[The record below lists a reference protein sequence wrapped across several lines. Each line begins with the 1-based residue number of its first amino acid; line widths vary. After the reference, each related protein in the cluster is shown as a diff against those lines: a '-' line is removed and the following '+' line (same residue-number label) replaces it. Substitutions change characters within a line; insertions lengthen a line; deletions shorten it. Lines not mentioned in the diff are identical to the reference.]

1 MIFGVIAI
9 TLCMIKICPPILYKT
24 QHNLYN
30 GTMHENSQYA
40 VGIDVGTTTIRCV
53 VGHMNPETGTPTI
66 VGVGQAPNSGMRKGM
81 VVNLSGPA
89 RTIDEALGEAERMSG
104 YEVNSATV
112 SVNGAHITS
121 TRATGMIAVG
131 TIDHEINDDDVARIE
146 EVATTGKVQANREIL
161 EVVPHSYT
169 LDGQAGIK
177 DPLGMTG
184 TRLEI
189 DANVVSALAPYV
201 ANLQKAVEMATVH
214 PHAITPAVLGA
225 AKAVLNERQI
235 ESGVAV
241 VDLGGATT
249 SVAVFEEGDLQYV
262 GVIPMGSVNVTNDL
276 AIGLKTDP
284 DVAELVKVKHA
295 AAGIKASDAVAKVRR
310 DKESYEFATEEIDE
324 IVDARLEEIFE
335 AVQKELKKAGR
346 AGKLPSG
353 VVLTGGMAQMRGMAS
368 YAREQLGVAARVGRP
383 TGFTSGVAD
392 QIEKPQFATAVGLML
407 ADSEGGQQPTQAYTN
422 SGTAHAKGALS
433 WLRRLLGG
441 LKA

>member
-1 MIFGVIAI
+1 
-9 TLCMIKICPPILYKT
+9 
-24 QHNLYN
+24 
-30 GTMHENSQYA
+30 MHENTQYA

-53 VGHMNPETGTPTI
+53 VGHVDSETGTPTI
-66 VGVGQAPNSGMRKGM
+66 VGVGEAVNSGMRKG
-81 VVNLSGPA
+81 VVVHLSGPA
-89 RTIDEALGEAERMSG
+89 KAIDEALGEAERMSG
-104 YEVNSATV
+104 YEVNEATV
-112 SVNGAHITS
+112 SINGAHLLS

-131 TIDHEINDDDVARIE
+131 AADHEIISDDIARLE
-146 EVATTGKVQANREIL
+146 DVATTGKVPANREIL

-189 DANVVSALAPYV
+189 DANVVSALTPYV
-201 ANLQKAVEMATVH
+201 TNLQKTVDMATVRA
-214 PHAITPAVLGA
+214 HAVTPSVLAA

-241 VDLGGATT
+241 IDLGGATT

-262 GVIPMGSVNVTNDL
+262 GVVPAGSVNVTNDL

-284 DVAELVKVKHA
+284 EIAELVKLKHA
-295 AAGIKASDAVAKVRR
+295 AAGIKATDAVAKVRR
-310 DKESYEFATEEIDE
+310 DKEVYEFATEEIDE

-353 VVLTGGMAQMRGMAS
+353 VVLTGGMAQMRGIAG
-368 YAREQLGVAARVGRP
+368 YAREQLGVAARIGKP
-383 TGFTSGVAD
+383 TGFNSGVAD
-392 QIEKPQFATAVGLML
+392 QLDKPQYAAAVGLML
-407 ADSEGGQQPTQAYTN
+407 ADMERAQHSATVFTTVGKNAPHWAG
-422 SGTAHAKGALS
+422 
-433 WLRRLLGG
+433 WLGG
-441 LKA
+441 FFKRLKA